1 MKLKDLCIISSG
13 VHHNPGSDKPHL
25 VRFTI
30 DFKSRKFQKVALYY
44 AVSYDKNFCCTE
56 KLFYKWRSNKYS
68 VNILP
73 VKNEEEEE
81 KLAHYGNYRIKNS
94 MLDFVLAGKWEWEFG
109 NKEMAEAAAAAGV
122 KRLER
127 ELNNFINLATFNRRI
142 KSVTPK
148 KIDL

>member
-1 MKLKDLCIISSG
+1 MKLKDLCTISSG
-13 VHHNPGSDKPHL
+13 VHHNPDSDKPYV

-30 DFKSRKFQKVALYY
+30 DFKSRKFQQVALYY
-44 AVSYDKNFCCTE
+44 AVSYEKNFVCTE

-81 KLAHYGNYRIKNS
+81 KLADYGNYRIKNS
-94 MLDFVLAGKWEWEFG
+94 MLDFVLAGIWEWEFA

-127 ELNNFINLATFNRRI
+127 ELNNFINLATFNKRI